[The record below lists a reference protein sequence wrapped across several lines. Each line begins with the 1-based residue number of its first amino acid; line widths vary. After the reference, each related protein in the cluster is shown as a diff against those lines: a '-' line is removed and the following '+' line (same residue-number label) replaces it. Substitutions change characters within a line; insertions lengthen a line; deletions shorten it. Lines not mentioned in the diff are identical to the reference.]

1 MLSSLNSHII
11 IRFVIE
17 VCYTYFSHNFYILK
31 GGEVFSYPEDS
42 MVTDPKLAEHLAHF
56 GIDVMLMQKT
66 DKTMA
71 ELEVDANER
80 LGEWLTL
87 QESNRTLEARYG
99 PGMTGLR
106 NLGNTCYM
114 NAVLQVSQ

>member
-1 MLSSLNSHII
+1 MLHI
-11 IRFVIE
+11 
-17 VCYTYFSHNFYILK
+17 YFSHNFYFLK

>member
-1 MLSSLNSHII
+1 MH
-11 IRFVIE
+11 F
-17 VCYTYFSHNFYILK
+17 FPK

-56 GIDVMLMQKT
+56 GIDIMRMQKT
-66 DKTMA
+66 EKTMA

-87 QESNRTLEARYG
+87 QESNHSLEARYG

-114 NAVLQVSQ
+114 NAVIQVRVVSYMYNNCIFFSHLYLLSIGF